1 MSIIFRSRAP
11 VRLDLAGGWT
21 DVPPFAER
29 EGGAVVNLAV
39 NRYTYA
45 SLRERAGASV
55 RLRSDD
61 YDAVVE
67 ARSVDELHYNGTL
80 DLPKAALKRMGVRRG
95 VELTTRS
102 DAPPG
107 SGLGTSAAM
116 GVALIGVLDAF
127 GGARLSPA
135 ERAALATA
143 LEIEELRIAGG
154 KQDQLAAALGGVN
167 YLEFGPHAPHSAPL
181 QLHSG
186 VRNELEKRLV
196 LCYSGMSRLS
206 GDIIQRVQHAYNA
219 GEPATCEALRTMRD
233 LAQVTRTALLDGAV
247 DDLGPILRL
256 NWRCQRALHPSV
268 TTVDV
273 DRLFAAAET
282 QGALGGKACGAGGG
296 GCLLFLAAP
305 DAERELRRALLAAG
319 AQIVDFNL
327 DQAGLQTWRI
337 DEATGRVISSQ

>member
-1 MSIIFRSRAP
+1 MSLIFRSRAP

-29 EGGAVVNLAV
+29 EGGAVVNLAI

-45 SLRERAGASV
+45 SLRERADGQV

-61 YDAVVE
+61 YDVVVE
-67 ARSVDELHYNGTL
+67 AFSVDELHYDGTL
-80 DLPKAALKRMGVRRG
+80 DLPKAALKRMRIHSGI
-95 VELTTRS
+95 ELVTRS

-116 GVALIGVLDAF
+116 GVALVGVLDAF
-127 GGARLSPA
+127 GGERLGPE

-143 LEIEELRIAGG
+143 LEIEELGIAGG

-167 YLEFGPHAPHSAPL
+167 YLAFGPHPPRSTPL
-181 QLHSG
+181 QLHPG

-233 LAQVTRTALLDGAV
+233 LAQSTRDALLGGAV
-247 DDLGPILRL
+247 DDLGPILRM

-268 TTVDV
+268 TTADV
-273 DRLFAAAET
+273 DRLFAVAET
-282 QGALGGKACGAGGG
+282 HGALGGKACGAGGG

-319 AQIVDFNL
+319 AQIIDFNL
-327 DQAGLQTWRI
+327 DHAGLQTWQI
-337 DEATGRVISSQ
+337 DGATGRVVSSQ